1 VAKSKVKMTPA
12 LRRAIAKSE
21 LFYGF
26 TPRQIRKMNLDLKTK
41 ALVSLGNCAQ
51 VDYVNDKWDG
61 KTRRYFHEFE
71 QPARLMFL
79 PEPQADGSN
88 VLIIVGKF
96 KLLADGIVG

>member
-1 VAKSKVKMTPA
+1 MAAKNKVDPVLSKA
-12 LRRAIAKSE
+12 LKKSE

-26 TPRQIRKMNLDLKTK
+26 TPRRVRKLKLNLNVK

-61 KTRRYFHEFE
+61 KVRRYFHEFE
-71 QPARLMFL
+71 QPARVLFV
-79 PEPQADGSN
+79 PEPQADGNN

>member
-1 VAKSKVKMTPA
+1 VAAKIKMSPA
-12 LRRAIAKSE
+12 LSKAIRKSE
-21 LFYGF
+21 LFFGF
-26 TPRQIRKMNLDLKTK
+26 TPRRIRKLKLDLKTK
-41 ALVSLGNCAQ
+41 ALMSLGNCAQ

-61 KTRRYFHEFE
+61 KTLRYFHEFE
-71 QPARLMFL
+71 QPARLLFV

>member
-1 VAKSKVKMTPA
+1 MTAKSKMTLA
-12 LRRAIAKSE
+12 LSKAIKKSE
-21 LFYGF
+21 LFFGF
-26 TPRQIRKMNLDLKTK
+26 TPRRVRKLKLDLKVK

-71 QPARLMFL
+71 QPARLLFV

>member
-1 VAKSKVKMTPA
+1 MAAKGKLSA
-12 LRRAIAKSE
+12 GLARAIKKSE

-26 TPRQIRKMNLDLKTK
+26 TPRRVRKLKLRLDTK
-41 ALVSLGNCAQ
+41 VLVALGNCVQ
-51 VDYVNDKWDG
+51 VDYVNDKFDG

-71 QPARLMFL
+71 QPARLLFV

>member
-1 VAKSKVKMTPA
+1 MAGKKIKMSA
-12 LRRAIAKSE
+12 SLAQAIKKSE

-26 TPRQIRKMNLDLKTK
+26 TPRQIRKVKLDLKTK

-61 KTRRYFHEFE
+61 KNRRYFHEFE
-71 QPARLMFL
+71 QPARLLFI
-79 PEPQADGSN
+79 PEAQADGSN